1 MVPSLSQLLLL
12 LRGRDHLELRQ
23 GLRVEQLHAALL
35 REPGLARVDEAV
47 QDGGGAVVGGA
58 VVGGGCVLG
67 DGQVVLQLLDLGCG
81 LFRLF
86 LLPLLEH
93 SGFVE
98 LDARPPALAARLEHL
113 VAGAVAR
120 CVHKPG

>member
-35 REPGLARVDEAV
+35 REPGLAAGDEAV
-47 QDGGGAVVGGA
+47 QDAGGLVVDGGR
-58 VVGGGCVLG
+58 VLG
-67 DGQVVLQLLDLGCG
+67 NSQFVTQPLDLSSP
-81 LFRLF
+81 LFCLF
-86 LLPLLEH
+86 LLYLFKHL
-93 SGFVE
+93 GLVKFG
-98 LDARPPALAARLEHL
+98 ARPPALAARLEHL